1 MEGTIVIVQV
11 EHPTPV
17 AVPEDTENESFDK
30 SFVSA
35 ATQMVHKE
43 QRAERAV
50 RSLVEKWN
58 GGA

>member
-30 SFVSA
+30 SFVSVESA
-35 ATQMVHKE
+35 IENSKQNG
-43 QRAERAV
+43 
-50 RSLVEKWN
+50 LVGDDRGFVK
-58 GGA
+58 AD

>member
-17 AVPEDTENESFDK
+17 AVPEETENESFDK

-35 ATQMVHKE
+35 ATQMVHTKSRE
-43 QRAERAV
+43 QREQREQLEV
-50 RSLVEKWN
+50 
-58 GGA
+58 